1 MYAISKR
8 HHARRKHLYEMYSK
22 IRLGHDHS
30 QVIPGLPV
38 CSISVADPVHFFI
51 SGSGSADPVFKIRIR
66 IRNPGNP
73 KKTGSY
79 LDMFLMFGKINNFVW
94 HFNTKS
100 KHIMIKDKK
109 LF

>member
-38 CSISVADPVHFFI
+38 CSISVADPVHFLYP
-51 SGSGSADPVFKIRIR
+51 DPDPDLRIR
-66 IRNPGNP
+66 FSKYVSVSGTRGTP
-73 KKTGSY
+73 KRPDST
-79 LDMFLMFGKINNFVW
+79 
-94 HFNTKS
+94 
-100 KHIMIKDKK
+100 
-109 LF
+109 